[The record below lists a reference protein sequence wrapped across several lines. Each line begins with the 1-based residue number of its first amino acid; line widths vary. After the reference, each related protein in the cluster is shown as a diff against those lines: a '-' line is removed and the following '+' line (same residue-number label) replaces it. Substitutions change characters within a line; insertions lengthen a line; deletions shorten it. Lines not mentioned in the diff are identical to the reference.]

1 MLQLPFESFLALR
14 YLRPSR
20 NFISVITLISVMGVV
35 LGVGVLIVV
44 ISVMSGFDRQL
55 RETLLGFEPHILIT
69 DGFGSPLASYDEV
82 IEKVKGQSGVRG
94 AAPIVVGPVMM
105 EVFRANG
112 GSEVYA
118 PFARGV
124 HPVHE
129 KSVSTIHQNI
139 LGGKEMDFP
148 GRVVYL
154 GVDLAADLGIA
165 VGDTIA
171 VHSYGNLK
179 NMQKALDSGEKLAIF
194 PEEFVVEGLYDVGYY
209 EFNSNIIV
217 LNLWDCQ
224 DLFGLGGED
233 LVHGVQLMLDDPME
247 AAKVRDKLS
256 TIVGSEYR
264 LTTWLERKSSILD
277 AIMVEKNV
285 MFYIL
290 FFIMLVAAFGIMGTL
305 IAFVI
310 QKTREI
316 GILKALGAGRSQI
329 MGIFLAQSVFVG
341 IIGVSLGFLLGI
353 GMVSI
358 RNDFLQMMN
367 TITGFELFPASI
379 YQFTEL
385 PALIIPN
392 DILIICGGA
401 LLMCLIAGLIPA
413 WNAGR
418 FKPVEALRHE

>member
-1 MLQLPFESFLALR
+1 M
-14 YLRPSR
+14 
-20 NFISVITLISVMGVV
+20 
-35 LGVGVLIVV
+35 GVGVLIVV

-69 DGFGSPLASYDEV
+69 DSFGSPLSGYED
-82 IEKVKGQSGVRG
+82 IIDKVKDQPGVKG
-94 AAPIVVGPVMM
+94 ASPIVVGPVMM
-105 EVFRANG
+105 EVFREGG
-112 GSEVYA
+112 GSEIYA

-124 HPVHE
+124 HPTHE
-129 KSVSTIHQNI
+129 KTVSSIHENI
-139 LGGKEMDFP
+139 IGGGEMTFP

-154 GVDLAADLGIA
+154 GLDLAADLQIA

-179 NMQKALDSGEKLAIF
+179 KMQQALDSGEKLAIF
-194 PEEFVVEGLYDVGYY
+194 PEEFVVQGLFDVGYY

-224 DLFGLGGED
+224 DLFGLGEDD
-233 LVHGVQLMLDDPME
+233 LVHGVQLMLEDPMQ
-247 AAKVRDKLS
+247 AAVVRDKLTS
-256 TIVGSEYR
+256 IVGPGFR

-329 MGIFLAQSVFVG
+329 MGIFLAQSIFVG

-358 RNDFLQMMN
+358 RNDFLQLMN
-367 TITGFELFPASI
+367 TLTGFELFPASI

-401 LLMCLIAGLIPA
+401 LIMCVIAGLIPA

>member
-1 MLQLPFESFLALR
+1 MFHLPFESFIALR

-20 NFISVITLISVMGVV
+20 SFVSVITLISVLGVV

-55 RETLLGFEPHILIT
+55 RETLLGFEPHVLIT
-69 DGFGSPLASYDEV
+69 DGFGQPLSNYEDV
-82 IEKVKGQSGVRG
+82 VEKVQGFKGVKG
-94 AAPIVVGPVMM
+94 AAPLIVGPCMM
-105 EVFRANG
+105 EVFRG
-112 GSEVYA
+112 TGSSEVYA

-124 HPVHE
+124 HPEFE
-129 KSVSTIHQNI
+129 KSVSTIHENI
-139 LGGKEMDFP
+139 LGGRELEFN

-154 GVDLAADLGIA
+154 GVDLAGDLQIA

-171 VHSYGNLK
+171 IHSYGNLK
-179 NMQKALDSGEKLAIF
+179 KMRKALDDGEKLAIF
-194 PEEFVVEGLYDVGYY
+194 PEEFVVAGLFDVGYY
-209 EFNSNIIV
+209 EFNSNIIL
-217 LNLWDCQ
+217 LNLWDSQ
-224 DLFGLGGED
+224 DLFGLGDED
-233 LVHGVQLMLDDPME
+233 LVHGVQLMLDNPME
-247 AAKVRDKLS
+247 ASEIRDQLADS
-256 TIVGSEYR
+256 LGNGYR
-264 LTTWLERKSSILD
+264 LTTWLERKSGILN

-316 GILKALGAGRSQI
+316 GILKALGARRSQI

-341 IIGVSLGFLLGI
+341 VIGVLFGFLLGI
-353 GMVSI
+353 TMVAI
-358 RNDFLQMMN
+358 RNDFLKLMN
-367 TITGFELFPASI
+367 TLTGFELFPASI

-385 PALIIPN
+385 PALVVPG
-392 DILIICGGA
+392 DIAIICGGA
-401 LLMCLIAGLIPA
+401 LVMCLIAGIVPA